1 MRLDVAPTGYVCRLA
16 AIVVLGG
23 MAAYGAV
30 IAARAAQ
37 TGGQPTAQ
45 VPPSS
50 WIELKGPV
58 PGDRKPYTRV
68 AQAFGDQ
75 DPDDARENEGR
86 EDAEGEDEGREDD
99 GREDAEGEDEGREG
113 DWRED
118 DRRVDGDDDQSP
130 LVTYRTLCV
139 RLCDGYYFPIS
150 FATPHERL
158 AGDARA
164 CESRCGAE
172 ARLFVYANPGG
183 DVAEMTDLEGAPY
196 TKLPTA
202 FLYRTEYIPS
212 CKCQPHPWEAEA
224 RQRHKS
230 YALIAAAK
238 KLQAPRAG
246 KPAGRKADTGDGLK
260 RDRTASSA
268 KATVAASADANMM
281 RLGRKRGRRASSSR
295 PWKNVSD
302 GDWRKRVFQAN

>member
-1 MRLDVAPTGYVCRLA
+1 MRLDVAATGYVCRLA
-16 AIVVLGG
+16 AVVVLGG
-23 MAAYGAV
+23 MAAYGAL
-30 IAARAAQ
+30 IAARAAE
-37 TGGQPTAQ
+37 TGVQPSVEAL
-45 VPPSS
+45 PSS
-50 WIELKGPV
+50 RIELKGSV

-68 AQAFGDQ
+68 AQVFDDEDPGDER
-75 DPDDARENEGR
+75 DDDWRD
-86 EDAEGEDEGREDD
+86 EDGREDD
-99 GREDAEGEDEGREG
+99 GRAG

-118 DRRVDGDDDQSP
+118 DEDEERLGDERVDGDDDRSP
-130 LVTYRTLCV
+130 FVTYRTLCV

-164 CESRCGAE
+164 CENRCGAM
-172 ARLFVYANPGG
+172 ARLFIYANPGG
-183 DVAEMTDLEGAPY
+183 DVAEMTDLEGTTY

-224 RQRHKS
+224 RQRHHG

-238 KLQAPRAG
+238 KLPAPRAG
-246 KPAGRKADTGDGLK
+246 KPPGRKADTGNGLK
-260 RDRTASSA
+260 RGRTAPSA
-268 KATVAASADANMM
+268 KPKVAASADADMM
-281 RLGRKRGRRASSSR
+281 RLGRKRGRPSSPR
-295 PWKNVSD
+295 PWKDVSD

>member
-1 MRLDVAPTGYVCRLA
+1 LA
-16 AIVVLGG
+16 TIVVLGG
-23 MAAYGAV
+23 VAAYAAL
-30 IAARAAQ
+30 IAARAAE
-37 TGGQPTAQ
+37 TGGQPSAQ
-45 VPPSS
+45 VLPSS
-50 WIELKGPV
+50 RIEIKGPV
-58 PGDRKPYTRV
+58 PGDGKPYTRV

-75 DPDDARENEGR
+75 DQDDE
-86 EDAEGEDEGREDD
+86 REDD
-99 GREDAEGEDEGREG
+99 GREDAEGEG
-113 DWRED
+113 DW
-118 DRRVDGDDDQSP
+118 RVDGDDDQSRP
-130 LVTYRTLCV
+130 ATYRTLCV

-158 AGDARA
+158 AGDARG

-172 ARLFVYANPGG
+172 ARLFIYANPGG

-260 RDRTASSA
+260 RGRTASSA
-268 KATVAASADANMM
+268 KAKVAASADANMM
-281 RLGRKRGRRASSSR
+281 RLGRKRGRRASSPR
-295 PWKNVSD
+295 PWKDVSD
-302 GDWRKRVFQAN
+302 GDWRKRVFQPN

>member
-1 MRLDVAPTGYVCRLA
+1 MRLDVAATGCFSRLA
-16 AIVVLGG
+16 TIVLLGG
-23 MAAYGAV
+23 VAAYGAL
-30 IAARAAQ
+30 IAARAAE
-37 TGGQPTAQ
+37 TGGQPSAQ

-50 WIELKGPV
+50 RIELKGPV

-75 DPDDARENEGR
+75 DPDDEREDEGREDEGR
-86 EDAEGEDEGREDD
+86 EDAEGEDD
-99 GREDAEGEDEGREG
+99 GREGEDDE
-113 DWRED
+113 
-118 DRRVDGDDDQSP
+118 RVDGDDGQSP
-130 LVTYRTLCV
+130 LATYRTLCV

-158 AGDARA
+158 AGDADA
-164 CESRCGAE
+164 CESSCGAE
-172 ARLFVYANPGG
+172 ARLFIYANPGG

-196 TKLPTA
+196 TRLPTA

-230 YALIAAAK
+230 YALVAAAK

-246 KPAGRKADTGDGLK
+246 KPAGRKADTGDELK
-260 RDRTASSA
+260 RGRTASSA
-268 KATVAASADANMM
+268 KAKVAASADANMM
-281 RLGRKRGRRASSSR
+281 RLGRKRGRHVSSPR